1 MAHKELLAQLSLEEK
16 CALLSGADSFKT
28 REYPRYGIPGMWL
41 ADGPHGMRK
50 QAGNSDNL
58 GINPSEPAT
67 CFPTAVTVAASWD
80 PDLGRELGEALGAEA
95 AAQGVSMVLGPGL
108 NIKRN
113 PLCGRNFEYFSE
125 DPLLAGEMAA
135 AYVQGIQSQ
144 GVAACPKHFAVN
156 NQEMRRMSSD
166 SIVDERTLREI
177 YLAGFETVV
186 KKGRP
191 RAIMSSYNL
200 VNGTYVNENRHLL
213 QEILRDEWGFD
224 GVVVTDWGAENDRA
238 AGIAAGS
245 TLEMPTPG
253 ADAPRQLVAAVE
265 DGRLSETQIDAAVEQ
280 LLDLADA
287 TTAARTGAA
296 SFDAEEHH
304 ALARRIAAQSIVLLK
319 NEPAVGAADGTDAD
333 GAAHGA
339 GDEAPLLD
347 APGILP
353 LACGADAPTVALL
366 GAFAEEPR
374 YQGSGSS
381 YVNAIHVDSLKDMV
395 GSSGLNYVGYEPAFP
410 RAGGS
415 DADLLA
421 RAVDLAGRADIVLL
435 CLGLTELRESE
446 GMDRPHMRLDPAQVE
461 VLEQVSAVNPNV
473 VVLLSCGSPVEVPW
487 LDRCR
492 ALVWLGLGGQA
503 GAGAALDV
511 LTGTMCPSGRLAETW
526 PVRAE
531 DVPGMDSYPARG
543 RCSLYREGPY
553 VGYRYYQ
560 TAGVPVAFPFGYG
573 LSYTRFLYGDA
584 RVHMD
589 GARGGRVVVDVTNV
603 GPVAG
608 TEVVQLYI
616 EQPHTQVWGPTRQL
630 AGFAHVELEPG
641 ETKTVEVA
649 FDERA
654 LRYWNVRTDAW
665 EYEGGTYGLLVCS
678 SCTDVRARTSV
689 KIEGSGAPAPYE
701 GLDMAPYERAD
712 VLHVDDAHFE
722 ALLGRSIPSDKVTI
736 GKNMCFRDLNHSRS
750 PALWLVWVVITR
762 LEKNSSRE
770 GEANINV
777 EFVYNMPLR
786 SVGRLTG
793 GLAGDGVVQG
803 IVWEAKGF
811 WVIGFAR
818 ALVGFV
824 ANLVR
829 RARFN
834 RRIAR
839 STG

>member
-1 MAHKELLAQLSLEEK
+1 MAHEELLAQLSLEQK

-67 CFPTAVTVAASWD
+67 CFPTAAAVAASWD
-80 PDLGRELGEALGAEA
+80 PDLGRELGEALGEEA

-177 YLAGFETVV
+177 YLTGFETVV
-186 KKGRP
+186 KKGHP

-200 VNGTYVNENRHLL
+200 VNGTYVNENKHLL

-253 ADAPRQLVAAVE
+253 ADAPRQLMAAVE

-319 NEPAVGAADGTDAD
+319 NEPAVAVPGADSETGDTAIAPDG
-333 GAAHGA
+333 
-339 GDEAPLLD
+339 
-347 APGILP
+347 PGILP
-353 LACGADAPTVALL
+353 LACGPDAPTVALL
-366 GAFAEEPR
+366 GAFAGEPR

-381 YVNAIHVDSLKDMV
+381 YVNAICVDSLKGMV
-395 GSSGLNYVGYEPAFP
+395 ESSDLNYVGYEPAFP
-410 RAGGS
+410 RAGGL
-415 DADLLA
+415 DPDLLA
-421 RAVDLAGRADIVLL
+421 RAVGLAGRADVVLL
-435 CLGLTELRESE
+435 CLGLSELRESE

-461 VLEQVSAVNPNV
+461 VLERVSAVNPNV

-511 LTGTMCPSGRLAETW
+511 LTGKVCPSGRLAESW

-531 DVPGMDSYPARG
+531 DVPGMDAYPTRG

-560 TAGVPVAFPFGYG
+560 TAGVPAAFPFGYG
-573 LSYTRFLYGDA
+573 LSYTHFIYGEA
-584 RVHMD
+584 HAQMD
-589 GARGGRVVVDVTNV
+589 GARAGHVMVNVTNT

-608 TEVVQLYI
+608 AEVVQLYI
-616 EQPHTQVWGPTRQL
+616 EQPHTQVWGPARQL
-630 AGFAHVELEPG
+630 AGFARVALEPG

-678 SCTDVRARTSV
+678 SCADVRARTS
-689 KIEGSGAPAPYE
+689 IELEGSGAPAPYE
-701 GLDMAPYERAD
+701 GLDMVPYKCAD
-712 VLHVDDAHFE
+712 VMHVDDAHFE
-722 ALLGRSIPSDKVTI
+722 ALLGRSLPSDKI
-736 GKNMCFRDLNHSRS
+736 AIDENMCFRDLNHSRS

-770 GEANINV
+770 GEANINL

-803 IVWEAKGF
+803 LVWEAKGL

-824 ANLVR
+824 VNLAR

-839 STG
+839 STS